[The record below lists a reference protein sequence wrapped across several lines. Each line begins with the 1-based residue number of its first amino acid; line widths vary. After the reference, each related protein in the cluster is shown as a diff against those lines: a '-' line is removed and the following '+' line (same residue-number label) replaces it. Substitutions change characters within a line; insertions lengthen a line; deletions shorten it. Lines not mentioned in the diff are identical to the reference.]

1 MPDQD
6 QQQML
11 SDFAAL
17 PDAEK
22 QKVLS
27 TLPAGHILKDF
38 SALPDAEQQKI
49 LHPAPTSANTTR
61 SDNPNVPLVTPLEGE
76 SFEDTM
82 KRAVNMGKKTTPEQI
97 AESQKGQGAKAA
109 TVLATAP
116 LLAPATL
123 TAGAIAPEAASTA
136 VGGGLPGAIAAGATG
151 GAAGTALA
159 EPFTGTSPL
168 SKEGATEIGKQ
179 TLYGAAAGGLIGAGG
194 KLIGTVAKNA
204 PEWWDAVTGYRK
216 ALDEAKN
223 ANLARYRQI
232 EQTAQE
238 AVTEGQQNVAKV
250 SASYPQGQEGEWAK
264 TNEILGVPQRALR
277 IGGNADRTFGNAG
290 RGLEAEGL
298 GAEQLQTMKPP
309 DQVRAITPRW
319 QAAGKAVQGTA
330 DQATKAGTTLDGGKS
345 AFEVLKGIKD
355 PTLQEKATDILNQHT
370 RDLGIL
376 DVRDMTPTEA
386 LQLRQALRNDASWN
400 SPSFDS
406 IRGIGT
412 KLYRAVSQD
421 LHTAVPDLVSVDEHY
436 GDLTT
441 ALNAAQKNTGKYL
454 LGKWTPPLTRLQ
466 KAEQAVPELP
476 NATPYTPLPT
486 SDSFN
491 RGAVQKIGAAAG
503 IGGGLLTGWAGAQR
517 LYALRNLLGNT
528 PKP

>member
-1 MPDQD
+1 MPDPD

-38 SALPDAEQQKI
+38 SALPYDEQQKI
-49 LHPAPTSANTTR
+49 LKPAPTGANIIR
-61 SDNPNVPLVTPLEGE
+61 SDNPNVPLVTPLPGE

-82 KRAVNMGKKTTPEQI
+82 KRAVTMGKQVTPQQI
-97 AESQKGQGAKAA
+97 AESRKGQGAKAA

-116 LLAPATL
+116 LVGPATL
-123 TAGAIAPEAASTA
+123 TAGAIAPEAAGTA
-136 VGGGLPGAIAAGATG
+136 AGGCIPGAIASGATG
-151 GAAGTALA
+151 GAGAALLTQA
-159 EPFTGTSPL
+159 ATGESPI
-168 SKEGATEIGKQ
+168 SKEGAIDLGKA
-179 TLYGAAAGGLIGAGG
+179 TATGAAFGGLLGAGS
-194 KLIGTVAKNA
+194 KLVGTIAKNA

-216 ALDEAKN
+216 ALEEAKN
-223 ANLARYRQI
+223 ANLSRYRQI

-238 AVTEGQQNVAKV
+238 AIAEGQQKV
-250 SASYPQGQEGEWAK
+250 EAVRASYPQGQEGAWAK

-277 IGGNADRTFGNAG
+277 IGQNADRAYGNAG

-298 GAEQLQTMKPP
+298 GADQLQAMKPP

-330 DQATKAGTTLDGGKS
+330 DQATKGGTTLDGGKS

-355 PTLQEKATDILNQHT
+355 PDLQERAVDILNQHT
-370 RDLGIL
+370 RELGIL
-376 DVRDMTPTEA
+376 DVRNMTPSEA

-421 LHTAVPDLVSVDEHY
+421 LHAAVPDLVPVDEHY

-466 KAEQAVPELP
+466 KAEAAVPELP

-486 SDSFN
+486 PDSFN
-491 RGAVQKIGAAAG
+491 RAAAG
-503 IGGGLLTGWAGAQR
+503 KIGWAAGLGGSMAAGWAGAQR
-517 LYALRNLLGNT
+517 LYALKNLLGNT